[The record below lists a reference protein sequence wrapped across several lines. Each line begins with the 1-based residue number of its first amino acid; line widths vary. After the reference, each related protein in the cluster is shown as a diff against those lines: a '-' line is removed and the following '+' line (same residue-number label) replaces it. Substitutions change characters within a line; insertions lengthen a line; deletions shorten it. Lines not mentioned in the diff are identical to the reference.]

1 MLLFDQTVE
10 LIMWIFNYTLSFEQ
24 PVSNY
29 WFKPPYVFDS
39 LKRTTHLNHSF
50 ENQSSLY
57 VSESQKRTNS
67 LELLICKSSFI
78 LFFLRIRTWFQ
89 TIFTFYELN
98 FNGPDSILDIKHS
111 FYNKK
116 NP

>member
-39 LKRTTHLNHSF
+39 LKRTDPFKSFVWESVFTVRFWITKKEPTH
-50 ENQSSLY
+50 
-57 VSESQKRTNS
+57 
-67 LELLICKSSFI
+67 
-78 LFFLRIRTWFQ
+78 
-89 TIFTFYELN
+89 
-98 FNGPDSILDIKHS
+98 
-111 FYNKK
+111 
-116 NP
+116 